1 MSLHPD
7 FAGLPVRPGESHIT
21 GRHELF
27 DLVNV
32 IAFGG
37 AADRPTHVPAELGA
51 LGPVVIWEST
61 GAADMLP
68 FWNTNLDGDAYLYLV
83 HGSVRVE
90 FKEIEGDRRYGHCL
104 ARTGDL
110 LRLPKEVAHR
120 TYSGDGRRRISLE
133 IMPRNPHWAD
143 LGARPVTPDPS
154 RRAGGF
160 AFAIGDAGVEVSW
173 PGGRLHTPRDPFTR
187 GLRALCAYELHL
199 GHNEFEG
206 GFTVHDLGERVLL
219 KAPGHAETLDGR
231 AVLAVF
237 HGLLERLTRGHR

>member
-1 MSLHPD
+1 MSELHPD
-7 FAGLPVRPGESHIT
+7 FADLRVTPGESRID
-21 GRHELF
+21 GPHELF
-27 DLVNV
+27 EMVNV

-37 AADRPTHVPAELGA
+37 AADRPTHVPTELGA
-51 LGPVVIWEST
+51 LGSVVIWEST

-90 FKEIEGDRRYGHCL
+90 FKEIEGDRRYGHYL
-104 ARTGDL
+104 GRTGDL

-133 IMPRNPHWAD
+133 IMPRNPHWSN
-143 LGARPVTPDPS
+143 LGAAPVTPDTS
-154 RRAGGF
+154 GRIGGF
-160 AFAIGDAGVEVSW
+160 AFEVREADVEVSW
-173 PGGRLHTPRDPFTR
+173 PGGRLRTPRDPFVR
-187 GLRALCAYELHL
+187 GLRALRAYELHL

-237 HGLLERLTRGHR
+237 AGLLE